1 MPGRCPWPPSSH
13 ERGIEMTAKDER
25 TELELLQ
32 SIDKRLNSIAN
43 WVSFMGVILL
53 ITVVVSSC
61 SAIL

>member
-1 MPGRCPWPPSSH
+1 MA
-13 ERGIEMTAKDER
+13 TQDER

-43 WVSFMGVILL
+43 WVSFMGVVLL
-53 ITVVVSSC
+53 ITVVVSAC